1 MEKKIVYRPDGDDFY
16 ERGLM
21 VAKNGFDEYEVL
33 YKLSKEHNHELIMVF
48 KTFELA
54 RELCDKIYG
63 IYEDGYIDGYNGN

>member
-16 ERGLM
+16 ERGLI

-33 YKLSKEHNHELIMVF
+33 YKLSKEHNYELIMVF

-54 RELCDKIYG
+54 KELCDKVYR
-63 IYEDGYIDGYNGN
+63 IYEVGYIDGYNGN